1 MGIES
6 LFGNLS
12 KREREEAKNELY
24 GYFSES
30 NQKVLDNQAKL
41 MAAIKNL
48 EKKIDDLSEK
58 LDLLQAPAAPV
69 ASAFDFDEV
78 VDAYPAADIH
88 QPQGCVGQASAVEA
102 APEPFFANLEGD
114 QLIPIDAEMKENA
127 LFRVEPQSACSAIVE
142 FNTLSIPIYISW
154 GPSSL
159 ENCFDC
165 NIVNKSPD
173 TIVAENTTTAHF
185 EDGMWLIDGK
195 IRVKFV

>member
-1 MGIES
+1 MGLET

-48 EKKIDDLSEK
+48 EKKIDDLGEK
-58 LDLLQAPAAPV
+58 LDAMQMPAVNVAPDLGCAEPVVELYSSSFHQDRADVTASVAEALPAP
-69 ASAFDFDEV
+69 F
-78 VDAYPAADIH
+78 Y
-88 QPQGCVGQASAVEA
+88 
-102 APEPFFANLEGD
+102 ANLEGN
-114 QLIPIDAEMKENA
+114 QLIPIDEEMKENA
-127 LFRVEPQSACSAIVE
+127 LFRVEPQGAGTAIVE

-154 GPSSL
+154 GPSAL

-165 NIVNKSPD
+165 TIINKNADS
-173 TIVAENTTTAHF
+173 IVAENTTTAHF
-185 EDGMWLIDGK
+185 EDGQWVIDGK